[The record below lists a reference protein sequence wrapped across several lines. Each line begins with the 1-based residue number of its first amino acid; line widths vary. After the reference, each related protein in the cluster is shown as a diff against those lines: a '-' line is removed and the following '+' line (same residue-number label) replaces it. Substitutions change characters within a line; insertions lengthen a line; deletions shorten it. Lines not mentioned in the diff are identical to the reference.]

1 MKKIDLQ
8 KLINFSIEIAWEL
21 YWYVDSKMN
30 NFYKWLLKVEKNQQ
44 KPN

>member
-8 KLINFSIEIAWEL
+8 KLINFGIEVLWEL

-30 NFYKWLLKVEKNQQ
+30 NLYKWLLKVEKNQQ